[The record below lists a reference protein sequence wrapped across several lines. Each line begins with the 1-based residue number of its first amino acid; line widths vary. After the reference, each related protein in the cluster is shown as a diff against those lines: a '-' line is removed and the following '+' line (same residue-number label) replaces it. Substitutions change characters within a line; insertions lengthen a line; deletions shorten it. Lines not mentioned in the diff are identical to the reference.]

1 MPADLS
7 YMYEKIL
14 EAVGGADNISGL
26 GCCMTRLRFTVKD
39 EALVNVQALR
49 KIQDVAGYFYSGV
62 QHQLIVGPSTAA
74 KLTAYFNERHHFTS
88 LSSNAKEVNNV
99 RINPTD
105 FAVETKASIKRK
117 YATSRISQICGHIGN
132 IFLPLI
138 PAYIGCGLLI
148 GISNILSKTLLADCP
163 NTAGLISV
171 LGQGIFFYLNAIVGY
186 NASKEFGGTPAFGV
200 AFAGIL
206 NAPALA
212 NISLF
217 GTQLQPG
224 KGGVLAVLFIC
235 WLGSLLEKKLR
246 NVLKGSSDMFL
257 TPLLTIAGG
266 GLVAL
271 LLIQP
276 LAGKASSYLAVGT
289 QWMLGHGGVLVGAAL
304 SGTFLPL
311 VMLGIHQS
319 LIPIHQ
325 QLLDTLGANPL
336 FPILCMAG
344 AGQVGAA
351 LAVLCKTNN
360 NQFKRV
366 IKNALPVGI
375 LGIGEPLIYGV
386 TLPLFKPFIGACL
399 GAAFGGALVAAF
411 QVTSAIPFGVSGVV
425 LLLALSGGR
434 SVLFYAL
441 GYLLAVGMGFVI
453 TYWLGFDDPPET
465 VGS

>member
-62 QHQLIVGPSTAA
+62 QHQLIVGPSTAT
-74 KLTAYFNERHHFTS
+74 KLTAYFNKRHKFIS
-88 LSSNAKEVNNV
+88 LDGGQMEVNNI
-99 RINPTD
+99 RINPAD
-105 FAVETKASIKRK
+105 FASETKAAVKRK
-117 YATSRISQICGHIGN
+117 YSTNRISRICGHIGN

-138 PAYIGCGLLI
+138 PAYIGSGLLI
-148 GISNILSKTLLADCP
+148 GISNILAKTLLADCP
-163 NTAGLISV
+163 NAAGLISL
-171 LGQGIFFYLNAIVGY
+171 LGQGIFFYLNAVVGY
-186 NASKEFGGTPAFGV
+186 NASKEFGATPVFGV

-212 NISLF
+212 NITLF
-217 GTQLQPG
+217 GSPLEPG
-224 KGGVLAVLFIC
+224 KGGVLAVLFVC
-235 WLGSLLEKKLR
+235 WLGSLLETQLR
-246 NVLKGSSDMFL
+246 RILKGSSDLFL
-257 TPLLTIAGG
+257 TPLLTIACG

-271 LLIQP
+271 LVIQP
-276 LAGKASSYLAVGT
+276 IAGRASVWLAVGT
-289 QWMLGHGGVLVGAAL
+289 QWMLGHGGMLVGAVL

-319 LIPIHQ
+319 LVPIHQ
-325 QLLDTLGANPL
+325 QLMDSLGANPL

-351 LAVLCKTNN
+351 LAVLYKTRNT
-360 NQFKRV
+360 QFKRV
-366 IKNALPVGI
+366 IKNAIPVGL

-386 TLPLFKPFIGACL
+386 TLPLFKPFVGACL
-399 GAAFGGALVAAF
+399 GAAFGGALVAFFHVA
-411 QVTSAIPFGVSGVV
+411 SAIPFGVSGVV
-425 LLLALSGGR
+425 LLMALSGAH
-434 SVLFYAL
+434 SVIFYAL
-441 GYLLAVGMGFVI
+441 GYLLAVVAGFVI
-453 TYWLGFDDPPET
+453 TWLMGFDDPT
-465 VGS
+465 VD